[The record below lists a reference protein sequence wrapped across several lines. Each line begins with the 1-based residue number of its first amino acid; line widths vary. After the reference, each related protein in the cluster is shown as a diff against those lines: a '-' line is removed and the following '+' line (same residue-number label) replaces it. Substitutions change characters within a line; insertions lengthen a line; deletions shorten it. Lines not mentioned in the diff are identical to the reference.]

1 LGRSAED
8 PAAVANLFHAAAVG
22 HVDWN
27 VALSA
32 LATLTG
38 SFTGELIG
46 FGKADALTFYCQ
58 NAIAPQLIEEFK
70 AARGYDPSV
79 NSRMRI
85 GLRARPLEV
94 LDEHDFTTALDME
107 RHPEYGA
114 YLRKADAVHICLTS
128 LLRED
133 GTTVGLSVLRTQAQ
147 GHISAWE
154 RRAFAEIAPHV
165 RCAAQTYLALES
177 RQLSLVA
184 DTFERIAACAFVCNA
199 NGSLRAM
206 SKSAEALVRD
216 GSWLSTRENVLVAR
230 TAANTRRL
238 HNSLHAAAIAG
249 VAGSAP
255 PLPFAIR
262 DGAGVMLPLEA
273 TPYFG
278 TGSDRRG
285 SLVILLAKP
294 PRDLSPAASQLAR
307 SLFQLTDK
315 EAVIAA
321 ELTRGRTVAEIAE
334 ASGSA
339 IGTVRVHLRNIFV
352 KMGVSNQAQ
361 VVAKLCSYR

>member
-1 LGRSAED
+1 LGRSVDD
-8 PAAVANLFHAAAVG
+8 PAAVANLFHSAAVG

-32 LATLTG
+32 QAALTG
-38 SFTGELIG
+38 SFIG
-46 FGKADALTFYCQ
+46 FGKADAMTFYCE
-58 NAIAPQLIEEFK
+58 NAIAPQMIDEFK
-70 AARGYDPSV
+70 AARGYDPNV

-85 GLRARPLEV
+85 GLRARPLEI
-94 LDEHDFTTALDME
+94 LDEHDFTTAFDME

-114 YLRKADAVHICLTS
+114 YLRKADAAHICLTS

-133 GTTVGLSVLRTQAQ
+133 GMTVGLSVLRTQAQ
-147 GHISAWE
+147 GHIPAGE

-165 RCAAQTYLALES
+165 RSAARTYLALEN

-184 DTFERIAACAFVCNA
+184 ETFERVSACAFVCNA
-199 NGSLRAM
+199 NGTLRAL
-206 SKSAEALVRD
+206 SRSAEALVRD
-216 GSWLSTRENVLVAR
+216 GGWLSTRDNVLVAR
-230 TAANTRRL
+230 TAGDTRRL
-238 HNSLHAAAIAG
+238 HNSLRAAALAG

-262 DGAGVMLPLEA
+262 DGAGALLPLEA

-278 TGSDRRG
+278 VGSDRRG
-285 SLVILLAKP
+285 SLAILLARP
-294 PRDLSPAASQLAR
+294 PQDLSPKAGDLAR

-315 EAVIAA
+315 EVAIAA
-321 ELTRGRTVAEIAE
+321 ELVRGRTVAEIAE
-334 ASGSA
+334 ASGTA
-339 IGTVRVHLRNIFV
+339 IGTIRVHLRNLFA
-352 KMGVSNQAQ
+352 KMGVNNQAQ